1 MNFQILGILMVIVLG
16 GLLLFSK
23 SWSKKEKSTSQ
34 LEVQYTEA
42 LNNYLVSKSDID
54 LQQLNTIA
62 NKYWSMKGKSEDEI
76 FLIMKNQKE
85 SLS

>member
-1 MNFQILGILMVIVLG
+1 MNFQMLGILMVIVLG

-23 SWSKKEKSTSQ
+23 SWSKKEKSNSL

-42 LNNYLVSKSDID
+42 LNNYIETKSDAH
-54 LQQLNTIA
+54 LQQLNEVGNI
-62 NKYWSMKGKSEDEI
+62 YWSTKGKSEDEI

-85 SLS
+85 SLG